1 MFSRIS
7 LSEMKT
13 NDVKNSYCPKI
24 TRVHIGRT
32 DCTNSIKINWSWYNL
47 ILNCQSLYLYAVAK
61 SFKKI
66 TMGSSLSRFHS
77 SNEQIVSSDRY
88 YCDWAHLPATQSS
101 NGCRDVGG
109 PLLLGV

>member
-61 SFKKI
+61 SFKKLPWEVHFRDFTVAMSRLCLPTVAI
-66 TMGSSLSRFHS
+66 ATGPTYQRHKVAMGA
-77 SNEQIVSSDRY
+77 VM
-88 YCDWAHLPATQSS
+88 
-101 NGCRDVGG
+101 
-109 PLLLGV
+109 